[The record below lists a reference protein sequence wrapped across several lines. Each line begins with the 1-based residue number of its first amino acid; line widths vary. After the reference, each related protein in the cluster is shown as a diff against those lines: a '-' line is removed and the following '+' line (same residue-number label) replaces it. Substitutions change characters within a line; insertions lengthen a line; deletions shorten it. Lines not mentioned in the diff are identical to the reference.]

1 MGRWLQS
8 LPITYSI
15 STLTLTSDACG
26 SWKDSGMPLRS
37 VASTR
42 YPSSQVSD
50 ESHRED
56 VESFGVRAN
65 FL

>member
-1 MGRWLQS
+1 MEEGGYVPEGS
-8 LPITYSI
+8 LPCKPDIV
-15 STLTLTSDACG
+15 LTQ
-26 SWKDSGMPLRS
+26 SGMPLRS

-50 ESHRED
+50 ESRREG